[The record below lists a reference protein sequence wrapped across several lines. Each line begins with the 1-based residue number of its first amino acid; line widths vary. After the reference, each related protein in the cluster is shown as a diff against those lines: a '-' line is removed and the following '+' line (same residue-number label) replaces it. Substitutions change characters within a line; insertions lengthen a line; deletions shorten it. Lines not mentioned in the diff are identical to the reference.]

1 MKMLIAALM
10 LVSSSA
16 MALTSEGYGHSDYDV
31 TYLSWC
37 DQNNVV
43 AQNDK
48 GQSVIRYN
56 CAEQGLTC
64 KISHTRLLHGV
75 IYSASCQPV
84 K

>member
-16 MALTSEGYGHSDYDV
+16 LAVSSDYGHQDYDV

-56 CAEQGLTC
+56 CAEQGLVC
-64 KISHTRLLHGV
+64 KIGHTRLLHGV
-75 IYSASCQPV
+75 IYSATCTQP